1 MERGRR
7 LPLLIRACENVTA
20 ELRRVDDPTATVLAD
35 SLARS
40 ILEYSKVL
48 ASAKPTASK
57 SEFASGLTQA
67 LRELP
72 EILRHLPQIS
82 WDVRKSLVFACRRAV
97 EAELPRFFDKERE
110 RAAQIIARG
119 RIRNEDEWYL
129 VRSFID
135 EYEAE
140 PQRAADLPGLYRLV
154 DSFEGV

>member
-20 ELRRVDDPTATVLAD
+20 ELRRVDDPTAAVLAD

>member
-1 MERGRR
+1 MERVRR
-7 LPLLIRACENVTA
+7 LLALIRACENVTT
-20 ELRRVDDPTATVLAD
+20 ELRRVDDPTVAALAD

-40 ILEYSKVL
+40 IREDREIF

-57 SEFASGLTQA
+57 SMLASGLTQG

-72 EILRHLPQIS
+72 EILKHLPQVS
-82 WDVRKSLVFACRRAV
+82 RNVRHALLFACRRAV
-97 EAELPRFFDKERE
+97 EADLPGFFDKERE
-110 RAAQIIARG
+110 RAAQVIARG

-129 VRSFID
+129 VRSLID

-140 PQRAADLPGLYRLV
+140 PQRRADLPALYRLV

>member
-20 ELRRVDDPTATVLAD
+20 ELRRVDDPTAAVLAD

-119 RIRNEDEWYL
+119 RIRSEDEWYL

-154 DSFEGV
+154 DSF

>member
-20 ELRRVDDPTATVLAD
+20 ELRRVDDPTAAVLAD

-119 RIRNEDEWYL
+119 RIRTKT
-129 VRSFID
+129 SGTS
-135 EYEAE
+135 YEALSMSTK
-140 PQRAADLPGLYRLV
+140 P
-154 DSFEGV
+154 